1 MLKSLLFR
9 KLSIFKRTPT
19 SFKNIICVFV
29 IMYCTYPLYRSLKL
43 CVHRLI
49 VFIVFTLLLY
59 FKVND
64 SKYQYILPAQIFVDS
79 PSWQLINS
87 RSKCFTRQKLT
98 TFRTSHISSKLD
110 NWDERMYCT
119 PIKKALK
126 MKFYEEP
133 GNFLRQTISTLSVA
147 SSAVRFWTSFCQ
159 KMRAS
164 TVSEFNDFESV
175 TK

>member
-59 FKVND
+59 FEVND
-64 SKYQYILPAQIFVDS
+64 SKYQYILPAQIFVNS

-98 TFRTSHISSKLD
+98 TFRTSHISWKLD
-110 NWDERMYCT
+110 NWDERVYCT

-126 MKFYEEP
+126 MKLYEEP
-133 GNFLRQTISTLSVA
+133 GNFLRQIISALW
-147 SSAVRFWTSFCQ
+147 RSFCFQ
-159 KMRAS
+159 FCCKILNH
-164 TVSEFNDFESV
+164 FLPQNESLHSLQV
-175 TK
+175 

>member
-1 MLKSLLFR
+1 MSAVMQLYYCSQHDELSGFYWLLRKNLKVKSYHILFIFQFMLKSSSFR

-43 CVHRLI
+43 CFHRLI
-49 VFIVFTLLLY
+49 VFIVFTLLLH
-59 FKVND
+59 FEVND
-64 SKYQYILPAQIFVDS
+64 SKYQNILPAQIFVNS

-110 NWDERMYCT
+110 N
-119 PIKKALK
+119 
-126 MKFYEEP
+126 
-133 GNFLRQTISTLSVA
+133 
-147 SSAVRFWTSFCQ
+147 
-159 KMRAS
+159 
-164 TVSEFNDFESV
+164 
-175 TK
+175 